1 MENEDIE
8 YQIENKGNEENIIYD
23 NEVGAPPLVVV
34 VQGGKGVNNI
44 N

>member
-8 YQIENKGNEENIIYD
+8 YQVENKANEENIVYD

-34 VQGGKGVNNI
+34 VQGGKGVNITN
-44 N
+44 